1 MRGIQIIDSVSLGRP
16 RPTARALD
24 EALSPLPRDEVI
36 ARALQITAAHAL
48 DKDTR
53 YQRVHQ
59 WFLDWLGPEL
69 SQPLEAVQP
78 IRTGLVVRFVDP
90 WQQLVL
96 LRRATEVSPQQ
107 GQIRLGSPEGRRLYF
122 EACLAATDLSIPP
135 DPPLSN
141 DPVVAALQAAAHFL
155 PRMWL
160 LNPPNLNNAVARL
173 ILFLEELP
181 QAFPPIRPDAETLR
195 RRFTEVLGLPFG
207 EVLALTAFLGYWS
220 IAPSFEVC
228 LAHPESLWIDPQTW
242 LVNTT
247 VPPEMLERLLS
258 RIAVPLEQLPQ
269 HLASTTQGSPW
280 LDPLPFRDRPLIRY
294 PDGRVAVTMPELLM
308 EKAGFDIFWWLT
320 EGPGGTRQVRTWQQA
335 FGRLCECYVLG
346 ILAEIAEATGAN
358 YRPNVT
364 WEGGELDA
372 LMWGEDRLA
381 VFEVSGGFLPHASR
395 VSGQWNSL
403 RDALRQRFVERQT
416 TQGSELEAVGQLARD
431 IRWITAARMSR
442 MDTSVPLA
450 SFSVI
455 HPVLIAA
462 DRTLRSQGIWK
473 YLNQELRERLPDS
486 MPWQVAPLVVAGLE
500 DLEWIQ
506 EAIRQR
512 HPRFLPSPPALIQ
525 VLLWWEFDHRTH
537 PAFWQLLDDYLG
549 EDLQNSRLAEVFGR
563 WRHEIEDRFAAP
575 A

>member
-16 RPTARALD
+16 RATVRALD
-24 EALSPLPRDEVI
+24 NALSPLPRDEVI

-48 DKDTR
+48 DETTG

-69 SQPLEAVQP
+69 RQPLEAVQP
-78 IRTGLVVRFVDP
+78 IRTGLVVRFVEP

-96 LRRATEVSPQQ
+96 LRRAAELSPQQ
-107 GQIRLGSPEGRRLYF
+107 GQIHLGSLEGRRLYL

-181 QAFPPIRPDAETLR
+181 QAFPPIRPDAEALR
-195 RRFTEVLGLPFG
+195 RRFTEVLGLPF
-207 EVLALTAFLGYWS
+207 EEALALIAFLGYWS
-220 IAPSFEVC
+220 IAPPFEVC

-247 VPPEMLERLLS
+247 IPPEMLERLLS
-258 RIAVPLEQLPQ
+258 RIAVPLERLPQ

-294 PDGRVAVTMPELLM
+294 PDGRITVTMPELLM

-320 EGPGGTRQVRTWQQA
+320 EGPSGSPQVRTWQQA

-346 ILAEIAEATGAN
+346 ILDEIAQVTGAN

-364 WEGGELDA
+364 WAGGELDA

-416 TQGSELEAVGQLARD
+416 TQGSELEAIGQLARD
-431 IRWITAARMSR
+431 IQWMTEARISGR
-442 MDTSVPLA
+442 DISVPLA

-462 DRTLRSQGIWK
+462 DRTLRTQGIWK

-486 MPWQVAPLVVAGLE
+486 MPWQVAPVVVAGLE

-537 PAFWQLLDDYLG
+537 PAFWQLLDDYFR

-563 WRHEIEDRFAAP
+563 WRHEIERRFVAP
-575 A
+575 T